1 MVKAAPTVNSASELR
16 AKWSG
21 LLAPDERTIPAMLS
35 RQAERC
41 GRKPLVST
49 GGATWSYVDTGDAA
63 ARFAGILKNAGIERG
78 DRIAVI
84 CSNRIE
90 FLEITLGCAWLGA
103 VAVPINVASRGPQLQ
118 HILSNSGARLLVLE
132 RAYLDNLT
140 MLTFAELA
148 LDTIWLVDG
157 EGDECVAH
165 LTAVPM
171 PRDGTPVP
179 AAPVTPDDLA
189 FILYTS
195 GTTGPSKGVC

>member
-21 LLAPDERTIPAMLS
+21 LLAPDERTIPAMLT

-78 DRIAVI
+78 DRIAII

-90 FLEITLGCAWLGA
+90 FLEVTLGCAWLGT

-118 HILSNSGARLLVLE
+118 HMLSNCGARLLVLD
-132 RAYLDNLT
+132 AAHADNLT
-140 MLTFAELA
+140 LLDPGSLA
-148 LDTIWLVDG
+148 IETIWLI
-157 EGDECVAH
+157 GDADVRLGKA
-165 LTAVPM
+165 AAMPM
-171 PRDGTPVP
+171 PSR
-179 AAPVTPDDLA
+179 AEA
-189 FILYTS
+189 
-195 GTTGPSKGVC
+195 